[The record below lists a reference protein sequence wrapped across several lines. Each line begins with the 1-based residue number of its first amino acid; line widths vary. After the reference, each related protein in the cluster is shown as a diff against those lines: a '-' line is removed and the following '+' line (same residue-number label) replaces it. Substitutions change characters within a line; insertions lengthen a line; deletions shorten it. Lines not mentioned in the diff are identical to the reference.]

1 MTRPVRLSPE
11 ALDALVSY
19 EWPGNVRELERVI
32 ERLVTLAAGE
42 VIELE
47 DLPPLVGGD
56 HLSALG
62 PSLKRDERLRTWI
75 RRYARL
81 VLERRQGNK
90 RETARVLGISYHTL
104 QAYLRSPLDEEAAF
118 DKARSEVAQATGFGA
133 PGAA

>member
-1 MTRPVRLSPE
+1 M
-11 ALDALVSY
+11 
-19 EWPGNVRELERVI
+19 
-32 ERLVTLAAGE
+32 TLAAGE

-62 PSLKRDERLRTWI
+62 PSLRRDETLRTWA

-104 QAYLRSPLDEEAAF
+104 QAYLREPIDEGECALVPAANSEA
-118 DKARSEVAQATGFGA
+118 SLGA